1 MDNRRSANT
10 LQLLDGRSLCFGL
23 RLKVQQLPA
32 LLFDLPPPTL
42 HLPLSLRPF
51 ELFLMRELAAPAS
64 IRNFLCA
71 LHVPLLCFGR
81 VRGGSA
87 G

>member
-1 MDNRRSANT
+1 LR
-10 LQLLDGRSLCFGL
+10 FGL

-32 LLFDLPPPTL
+32 LLFDLPPPTV
-42 HLPLSLRPF
+42 HLPLSLRPL
-51 ELFLMRELAAPAS
+51 ELFLMGELAVPAS

-71 LHVPLLCFGR
+71 LHVPLLHLGR